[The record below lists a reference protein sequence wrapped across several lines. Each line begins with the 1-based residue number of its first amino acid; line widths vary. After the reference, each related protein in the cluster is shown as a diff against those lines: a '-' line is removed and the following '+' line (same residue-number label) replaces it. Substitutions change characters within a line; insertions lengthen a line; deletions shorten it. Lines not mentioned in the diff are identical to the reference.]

1 MPAKMMNITLNR
13 FPDPEDELKE
23 KLKDYYGTAAVNGFP
38 MAVIQ
43 LNEID
48 DLDEEELEEL
58 VDQLGIR

>member
-1 MPAKMMNITLNR
+1 MMNIISNR
-13 FPDPEDELKE
+13 FPDPEEQLKD

-38 MAVIQ
+38 MAVIE

-58 VDQLGIR
+58 ADQLGIR

>member
-1 MPAKMMNITLNR
+1 MKI
-13 FPDPEDELKE
+13 EVISKE

-58 VDQLGIR
+58 ADQLGIR